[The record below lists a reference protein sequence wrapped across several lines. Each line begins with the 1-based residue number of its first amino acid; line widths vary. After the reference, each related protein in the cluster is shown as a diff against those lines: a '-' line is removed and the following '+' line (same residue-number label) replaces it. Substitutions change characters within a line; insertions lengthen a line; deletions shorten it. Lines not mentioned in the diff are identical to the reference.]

1 MYKKF
6 LKKIGIAK
14 IIPIISNDE
23 QKIINQK
30 IKKIEIYLHKFLPLY
45 HICGEYLVKA
55 LINVR
60 LNILYSVLSAFQ
72 F

>member
-30 IKKIEIYLHKFLPLY
+30 IRKIESKKIKVNFYWK
-45 HICGEYLVKA
+45 
-55 LINVR
+55 
-60 LNILYSVLSAFQ
+60 
-72 F
+72 